1 MADPRFFNNRG
12 PFTLQELA
20 GLTGAELSAGADAGH
35 KTSDV
40 APLSLAGP
48 DQLSFLDNVKY
59 KADFM
64 ATKAGACFV
73 AADMV
78 AFAPSGTALLVH
90 ANPYKA
96 YALAA
101 QAFYPAEKLEE
112 FISDKAVIDPSAL
125 IGPGC
130 CIEGFAVIEAG
141 VELGAGCTIESGA
154 IIKRNVKIGAHCRIG
169 SNAVI
174 SHAEIGAHVS
184 IYRGACVGQDGF
196 GFAIDPAGFVKVPQL
211 GRVIIGDHVEIGA
224 NTTIDRGAGPDT
236 VIGSGTWIDNLVQI
250 GHNVRIGRGCVI
262 VSQVGISGSTVLD
275 DYVMVGGQA
284 GITGHLKIGKGAKV
298 AAQSGVMRDVD
309 AGDQVMGSPAIPSRQ
324 HMRQVAALSKL
335 VKK

>member
-1 MADPRFFNNRG
+1 MADPRFFTNRG

-20 GLTGAELSAGADAGH
+20 RLTGASLPEGTDAGH
-35 KTSDV
+35 KILDV
-40 APLSLAGP
+40 APLSAATG

-59 KADFM
+59 KSDFM

-73 AADMV
+73 SPDM
-78 AFAPSGTALLVH
+78 AQFAPSGTALLVH
-90 ANPYKA
+90 DNPYKA

-101 QAFYPAEKLEE
+101 QAFYPPPKAEGL
-112 FISDKAVIDPSAL
+112 ISDKAHVDPAAT
-125 IGPGC
+125 IGSGC
-130 CIEGFAVIEAG
+130 RIEAGAVVEAG
-141 VELGAGCTIESGA
+141 VELGEGCIIESGA
-154 IIKRNVKIGAHCRIG
+154 VIKSGVRIGAYSRIG

-174 SHAEIGAHVS
+174 SHADIGSHTS
-184 IYRGACVGQDGF
+184 IYRGSCIGQDGF

-250 GHNVRIGRGCVI
+250 AHNVRIGRGCVI
-262 VSQVGISGSTVLD
+262 VSQVGISGSTVLE
-275 DYVMVGGQA
+275 DYVMAGGQA

-298 AAQSGVMRDVD
+298 AAQSGVMRDVE
-309 AGDQVMGSPAIPSRQ
+309 AGEQVMGSPAMPSRQ
-324 HMRQVAALSKL
+324 FMRQVAALGKL
-335 VKK
+335 ARK